1 MFNLSGS
8 EIVVILLL
16 ALVVLG
22 PEKLPDALRR
32 AGRTYAE
39 LRKMGTSFQREMREV
54 MDEPIR
60 EMRETTDLIR
70 KSATFDA
77 DAVEAAAASSPTGAA
92 AATAAEDA
100 VVEEAR
106 TDDTTTPATT
116 TPSTTPTAD
125 DASSEADPA

>member
-32 AGRTYAE
+32 AGKTYAE
-39 LRKMGTSFQREMREV
+39 LRRMGTSFQREMRDV
-54 MDEPIR
+54 MDEPMR

-77 DAVEAAAASSPTGAA
+77 DAAEAAAASSPTGAA
-92 AATAAEDA
+92 GATAAEDA
-100 VVEEAR
+100 GAPEAPV
-106 TDDTTTPATT
+106 TEPPVTEPPVTEPPVTEP
-116 TPSTTPTAD
+116 PVSG
-125 DASSEADPA
+125 ADPA